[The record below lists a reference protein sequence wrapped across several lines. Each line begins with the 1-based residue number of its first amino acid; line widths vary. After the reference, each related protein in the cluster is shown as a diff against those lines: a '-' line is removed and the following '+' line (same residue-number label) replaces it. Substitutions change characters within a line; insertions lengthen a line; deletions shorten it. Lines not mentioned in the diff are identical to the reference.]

1 MDFLLA
7 LSVIIFILLI
17 TVPLWSCRKEKKDNK
32 F

>member
-7 LSVIIFILLI
+7 LSVIVFILLI
-17 TVPLWSCRKEKKDNK
+17 TIPWWSSRKEKKDNK